1 MKKLAALVLAL
12 VLALAAIPAL
22 GEGTDVS
29 GTWYMTMAGV
39 TVGSVELQEDST
51 LKYTVIDETYEG
63 TWAGTFPDP

>member
-1 MKKLAALVLAL
+1 MNSLFTKMGAL

-39 TVGSVELQEDST
+39 TDVPE
-51 LKYTVIDETYEG
+51 I
-63 TWAGTFPDP
+63 